1 MSDETR
7 RLETR
12 LEPPFLIARFTGEI
26 DLRSAPGFHAQLQ
39 EAVEAAPQRLILD
52 LSAVRYMDSAA
63 VGAVVDIKRRLDRA
77 KKSLV
82 LVGLQPRV
90 RSIFEI
96 TKLDRFFNIV
106 GDLAEAR
113 GR

>member
-1 MSDETR
+1 MSDAPR
-7 RLETR
+7 RLETK
-12 LEPPFLIARFTGEI
+12 LESPFLIARFDGEV
-26 DLRSAPGFHAQLQ
+26 DLRSAPDFHAQLQ

-52 LSAVRYMDSAA
+52 LSGVRYMDSAA

-96 TKLDRFFNIV
+96 TRLDRFFNIA
-106 GDLAEAR
+106 GNLAEAR
-113 GR
+113 AR